1 MQACGASCYAA
12 FVPLHRSRIRTIPTP
27 SARRSALCLGLTLIV
42 TLVLAQG
49 LTACS
54 HPASS
59 ASTDQAS
66 ALRAAREKAREQARA
81 ALQAR
86 VTYRQELD
94 QIPPP
99 SKSRYLA
106 IHIRDNWGNP
116 FLDIGTTTVHL
127 QIMYPAPGPSSSL
140 PNGMLRP
147 AGARKRDLDLRL
159 SDLPEALA
167 ALPEEA
173 WPYGRVIAVE
183 EDPGVAPHD
192 RAAMRRNEEA
202 TLQVLSDLG
211 VVIYDWTGG
220 MCR

>member
-1 MQACGASCYAA
+1 MHACGASCYAA
-12 FVPLHRSRIRTIPTP
+12 FVPLHRSRIRMITKP
-27 SARRSALCLGLTLIV
+27 SAWRGALCLGLTLLI
-42 TLVLAQG
+42 TFVLAQG

-54 HPASS
+54 RS
-59 ASTDQAS
+59 ASTAN
-66 ALRAAREKAREQARA
+66 AEHAAEMRTAREQAREQARA
-81 ALQAR
+81 ELQAR
-86 VTYRQELD
+86 ATYRQELD

-99 SKSRYLA
+99 AKSRYMS
-106 IHIRDNWGNP
+106 IHIRGNWGNP

-127 QIMYPAPGPSSSL
+127 QIYYPALGPSNSL

-159 SDLPEALA
+159 SDLPDALA
-167 ALPEEA
+167 ALPEGA

-183 EDPGVAPHD
+183 EDPSVAPHD

-202 TLQVLSDLG
+202 TLQVLNDMG

-220 MCR
+220 MGR